1 MTTRLATTNQIPV
14 QQARWAQS
22 PMLAKLPET
31 KQQAVKLWANSP
43 EPFWNSINPRREI
56 DVFNALSP
64 SIAELAK
71 TYDDLFINALM
82 YTWFEEFVGFYSTNG
97 TMNPVQIRSTIDLVR
112 EEYPHYKPEDFKLF
126 FKMARKGY
134 FGKVYGRIDG
144 EVIMDWL
151 RQYDIRRDT
160 EAQNESIREA
170 DYYNKRLIPAKE
182 TGSGMTFAEY
192 RALKRKELE
201 GKAV

>member
-1 MTTRLATTNQIPV
+1 
-14 QQARWAQS
+14 
-22 PMLAKLPET
+22 MLARLPET

-43 EPFWNSINPRREI
+43 EPFWRSINPKTEI
-56 DVFNALSP
+56 DVFKAPSP
-64 SIAELAK
+64 SVASLAN
-71 TYDDLFINALM
+71 TYDDVFVNALM

-97 TMNPVQIRSTIDLVR
+97 TMSPLQIRATIDLVR

-126 FKMARKGY
+126 FKMAWKGY

-182 TGSGMTFAEY
+182 SSTGMTFAEY
-192 RALKRKELE
+192 RALKREEEK

>member
-1 MTTRLATTNQIPV
+1 MRQQQSAQPV
-14 QQARWAQS
+14 GQGQTA
-22 PMLAKLPET
+22 MLARLPET
-31 KQQAVKLWANSP
+31 RQQAVKLWANSP
-43 EPFWNSINPRREI
+43 EPFWRSINPKTEI
-56 DVFNALSP
+56 DVFNAPSP
-64 SIAELAK
+64 SVAYLAK
-71 TYDDLFINALM
+71 AYDDVFVNALM
-82 YTWFEEFVGFYSTNG
+82 YTWFEEFVSFYSTNG
-97 TMNPVQIRSTIDLVR
+97 TMSPLQIRATIDLVR

-126 FKMARKGY
+126 FKMAWKGY

-182 TGSGMTFAEY
+182 SSSGMTFVEY
-192 RALKRKELE
+192 MALKREEERKRR
-201 GKAV
+201 

>member
-1 MTTRLATTNQIPV
+1 MFNSPSPSVAALAT
-14 QQARWAQS
+14 
-22 PMLAKLPET
+22 EYD
-31 KQQAVKLWANSP
+31 
-43 EPFWNSINPRREI
+43 
-56 DVFNALSP
+56 DVFV
-64 SIAELAK
+64 
-71 TYDDLFINALM
+71 NALM

-97 TMNPVQIRSTIDLVR
+97 TMSPLQIRATIDIVR
-112 EEYPHYKPEDFKLF
+112 EEYPHYKPDDFKLF
-126 FKMARKGY
+126 FKMAWKGY

-182 TGSGMTFAEY
+182 SGSGMTFAEY
-192 RALKRKELE
+192 RAWKKSQQK
-201 GKAV
+201 KATR